1 YKPLYGVSMLK
12 DYPFL
17 TGTPAPRAAP
27 KSDEKKTV
35 AMK

>member
-1 YKPLYGVSMLK
+1 MLK

-27 KSDEKKTV
+27 KSDEKKTLT
-35 AMK
+35 MK

>member
-1 YKPLYGVSMLK
+1 MLK